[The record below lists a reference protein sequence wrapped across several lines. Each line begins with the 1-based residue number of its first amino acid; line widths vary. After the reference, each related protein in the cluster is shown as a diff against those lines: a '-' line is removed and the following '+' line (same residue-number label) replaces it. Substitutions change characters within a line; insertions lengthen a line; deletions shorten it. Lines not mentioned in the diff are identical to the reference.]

1 MNSIPNDI
9 DRLGVVFDDESLVAD
24 TGLLVAGTLMSRLGL
39 ERLLDETVRLG
50 DRVGGACPGR
60 KVLSLVASML
70 VGGSHIDHADRLR
83 AGSTDRVLPF
93 RVMAPSTLGTFL
105 RSFTWGHV
113 RQMDK
118 ALGETLRRVWSVS
131 GGPDRNPVTV
141 DVDSTVCEVW
151 GKTKHGADYGYTGQ
165 LGYHPLV
172 AVRSETAEI
181 VHSRLRGGSSHRG
194 NAHFVTET
202 VNRVR
207 RAGALGPV
215 TIRADSGFWSYRL
228 IADLDDLG
236 AEWSITIPQYRQVE
250 AAIAA
255 IGETE
260 WEPISY
266 TKGGEAQ
273 VAETAFTA
281 SRKGNRRRVR
291 VVVRRTRLTDPA
303 QAQLWPDWRYHA
315 FATNTKLST
324 VGADAF
330 HRAHAR
336 TELAIRDIK
345 NHAGLSHCPSGNF
358 FANAAWL
365 ACATLS
371 HNLYRWI
378 THHIPEQ
385 KPGRLVNG
393 NTVRT
398 RLFRLPG
405 RIVNHGRRL
414 ILRLPTR
421 WPWANTYHT
430 ALAGIRNLPQL
441 C

>member
-1 MNSIPNDI
+1 
-9 DRLGVVFDDESLVAD
+9 
-24 TGLLVAGTLMSRLGL
+24 
-39 ERLLDETVRLG
+39 
-50 DRVGGACPGR
+50 
-60 KVLSLVASML
+60 
-70 VGGSHIDHADRLR
+70 
-83 AGSTDRVLPF
+83 
-93 RVMAPSTLGTFL
+93 
-105 RSFTWGHV
+105 
-113 RQMDK
+113 MDK

>member
-1 MNSIPNDI
+1 M
-9 DRLGVVFDDESLVAD
+9 
-24 TGLLVAGTLMSRLGL
+24 
-39 ERLLDETVRLG
+39 
-50 DRVGGACPGR
+50 
-60 KVLSLVASML
+60 
-70 VGGSHIDHADRLR
+70 
-83 AGSTDRVLPF
+83 
-93 RVMAPSTLGTFL
+93 
-105 RSFTWGHV
+105 
-113 RQMDK
+113 
-118 ALGETLRRVWSVS
+118 
-131 GGPDRNPVTV
+131 
-141 DVDSTVCEVW
+141 
-151 GKTKHGADYGYTGQ
+151 
-165 LGYHPLV
+165 
-172 AVRSETAEI
+172 
-181 VHSRLRGGSSHRG
+181 
-194 NAHFVTET
+194 TET

-236 AEWSITIPQYRQVE
+236 AEWSITIPQYSQVKT
-250 AAIAA
+250 AIAA
-255 IGETE
+255 IEETA
-260 WEPISY
+260 WKPIDY
-266 TKGGEAQ
+266 TQGGEAQ
-273 VAETAFTA
+273 VAETAFCA
-281 SRKGNRRRVR
+281 SKKGNRRRVR
-291 VVVRRTRLTDPA
+291 VVVRRTRLTDPT
-303 QAQLWPDWRYHA
+303 QAQLWPDRRYHA
-315 FATNTKLST
+315 FATNTKQPA
-324 VGADAF
+324 VQADAY

-365 ACATLS
+365 SCATLA

-398 RLFRLPG
+398 RLFCLPG
-405 RIVNHGRRL
+405 RIVNHGRRP